1 MQNIDIRTSIQS
13 NVDVYIFSAE
23 SFVFLLFQIII
34 IPVLHIAPG
43 WQLVNLYEFNIT
55 RPLLSRTKKMKHDDT
70 AAEPG
75 QFCTFYANILR
86 NTKLISFPFYSNL
99 IWIEDR
105 NDDSKL
111 VEFPAFYPR
120 LKERN

>member
-1 MQNIDIRTSIQS
+1 
-13 NVDVYIFSAE
+13 
-23 SFVFLLFQIII
+23 
-34 IPVLHIAPG
+34 
-43 WQLVNLYEFNIT
+43 
-55 RPLLSRTKKMKHDDT
+55 MKHDDT

-75 QFCTFYANILR
+75 QFCTFYANTLR
-86 NTKLISFPFYSNL
+86 NTKLLSFPFYSNL